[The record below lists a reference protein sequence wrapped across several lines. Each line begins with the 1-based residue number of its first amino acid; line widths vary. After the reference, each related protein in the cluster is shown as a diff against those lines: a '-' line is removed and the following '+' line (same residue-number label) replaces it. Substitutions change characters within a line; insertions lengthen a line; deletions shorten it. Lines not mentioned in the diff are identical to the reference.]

1 MKHILPSQQNRL
13 PTSGYQA
20 GWSSLNTCSFDPEVF
35 FLKMPSLKEGVSF
48 KVPELEDL
56 SRFVSMRGKF
66 TKEAGGLGAGRPE
79 PFLCQPVQMQ
89 EPHPC
94 CGEPLPGQECPKQAC
109 GKYTAPY
116 RAATQ
121 LGFAWVISGCLSLHN
136 RTDGKTGTGQGNS
149 HIIFKNKG

>member
-1 MKHILPSQQNRL
+1 
-13 PTSGYQA
+13 
-20 GWSSLNTCSFDPEVF
+20 
-35 FLKMPSLKEGVSF
+35 MPSLKEGVSF

-94 CGEPLPGQECPKQAC
+94 CGEPWPGQECPKQAC

-121 LGFAWVISGCLSLHN
+121 LGFAWVISECLSLHN
-136 RTDGKTGTGQGNS
+136 RTEGKTGTGQGNS